1 MKFIASPKT
10 STKRT
15 AIALTC
21 ALSTTASLTLA
32 PNAAA
37 SDRVFPEECQGV
49 EVQILSVKPSWEEDS
64 SQTSSTTRRAPSVG
78 DTISYM
84 LSIKNTGFTHEP
96 NGEPRELGLS
106 ILTDTIID
114 GKEDRNGAG
123 KFTWPNSDPKDA
135 HLLKV
140 GEQALYPH
148 EHIVQESDLQ
158 EKQIVK
164 RFEFPVSKGPS
175 SETVCSSL
183 ITHTYTWSP
192 ISGFLQKHW
201 PWLAG
206 GLGAIAA
213 LVGGV
218 LLFLKNHLFR

>member
-1 MKFIASPKT
+1 MKFTVSST
-10 STKRT
+10 TGTKRT

-21 ALSTTASLTLA
+21 ALATAASTLVAAPIAS
-32 PNAAA
+32 A
-37 SDRVFPEECQGV
+37 SDRVFPTECQGV

-64 SQTSSTTRRAPSVG
+64 SQTSSAARRAPSVG

-114 GKEDRNGAG
+114 GKEDKNRAG
-123 KFTWPNSDPKDA
+123 KFTWPNPKDA
-135 HLLKV
+135 HILRV
-140 GEQALYPH
+140 GEQAFYPH

-175 SETVCSSL
+175 SQAVCSNL
-183 ITHTYTWSP
+183 VTHTHTWSP
-192 ISGFLQKHW
+192 ASGFIQKHW

-213 LVGGV
+213 LVSGV

>member
-1 MKFIASPKT
+1 MKFTASPKT

-37 SDRVFPEECQGV
+37 SDRVFPTECQGV

-64 SQTSSTTRRAPSVG
+64 SQTSSAARRAPSVG

-114 GKEDRNGAG
+114 GKEDKNRAG
-123 KFTWPNSDPKDA
+123 KFTWPNPKDA
-135 HLLKV
+135 HILRV
-140 GEQALYPH
+140 GEQAFYPH

-175 SETVCSSL
+175 SQAVCSNL
-183 ITHTYTWSP
+183 VTHTHTWSP
-192 ISGFLQKHW
+192 ASGFIQKHW

-213 LVGGV
+213 LVSGV